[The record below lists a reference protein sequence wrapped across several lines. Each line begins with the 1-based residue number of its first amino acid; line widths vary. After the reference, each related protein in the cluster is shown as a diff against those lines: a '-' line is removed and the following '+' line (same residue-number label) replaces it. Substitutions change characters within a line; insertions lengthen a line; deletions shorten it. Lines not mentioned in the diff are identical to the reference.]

1 MPIVQEQLLP
11 NPIKALKLTHSK
23 STRGFSL
30 VELLLTLVLLLCL
43 AAASVFSYTALHR
56 SANLD
61 EGANRLQSLIR
72 FAQAEAATSGRK
84 VRLEFET
91 EANPV
96 HTEGSENVE
105 LRQIKV
111 TWEADFLHEPGVFQE
126 YTNKAW
132 SENIVNELVGVAKV
146 QPIQSPNAVVKT
158 SDVGAA
164 GATDSSAEMSDEE
177 LFADELPAE
186 EFPSI
191 TFYPDGSCDSAEI
204 VLASR
209 NSDDDRLMA
218 VRLSGILGSVSSHP
232 VSKDG
237 ESSASEEVETSDSES
252 LNSDT
257 ESEAP
262 ENNLSELETE

>member
-1 MPIVQEQLLP
+1 
-11 NPIKALKLTHSK
+11 LKLNHFK

-91 EANPV
+91 GANPV
-96 HTEGSENVE
+96 RTEGSENLE

-132 SENIVNELVGVAKV
+132 SENIVNELVGVTKV
-146 QPIQSPNAVVKT
+146 QPIQSPNAPAKS

-164 GATDSSAEMSDEE
+164 ATSDSSKEMSDDE

-209 NSDDDRLMA
+209 NSDDERLMA
-218 VRLSGILGSVSSHP
+218 VRLSGILGSVSSHA

-237 ESSASEEVETSDSES
+237 ESSFEEVESSDSQS
-252 LNSDT
+252 SDSST

-262 ENNLSELETE
+262 EQNFSELEGE